1 LLHTD
6 LLACCCDATQVA
18 RQEYI
23 SGKVID
29 NVEDEDDDALNTKT
43 NFEVPEFR
51 VDVTDIDPM

>member
-1 LLHTD
+1 MLT
-6 LLACCCDATQVA
+6 CCCDAIQVA